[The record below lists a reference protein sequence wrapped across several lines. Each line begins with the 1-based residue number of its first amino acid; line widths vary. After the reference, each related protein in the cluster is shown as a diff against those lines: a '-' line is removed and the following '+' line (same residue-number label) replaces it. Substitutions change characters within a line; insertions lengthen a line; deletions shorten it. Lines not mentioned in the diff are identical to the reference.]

1 MNRKLNKFESLVEQK
16 KDNYKNICLLWK
28 NWIKIKKDKFENEL
42 NIAISKLENVESHLN
57 TDIPIET
64 LLFLVNFIDINT
76 SELMNPLDPK

>member
-64 LLFLVNFIDINT
+64 LLFLVNFIDININ
-76 SELMNPLDPK
+76 ELMNPLDPK